1 MSPSEK
7 RTKEVRFCEP
17 WFAPAYANRVRDQI
31 LDGWVGP
38 GPTTSE
44 FAAGLAAYSGSKH
57 CLLTTSG
64 TVALSVAA
72 VALGLLPGDEIL
84 VPAYG
89 VISTINAFA
98 VLGLRP
104 RLVDV
109 ERATGCMSP
118 ADLRT
123 RISQKTRAV
132 CFVNFSGYTGENLF
146 EVARI
151 CKEKGIPL
159 IEDAACAFGHH
170 YQGRSAGSF
179 GGVGIFSFSVP
190 KIITTGQG
198 GAVVTDSPELFEK
211 AQRYIDHG
219 ASNWRKTNLVLHVGT
234 NLRYNDILAAFGLA
248 QLGEIELRLAR
259 KRAAHEALRSALGD
273 KLYAVPDEAAP
284 LYNIVFTPERARLLS
299 FLRER
304 GIEAADQ
311 YRTISEHPPYAELR
325 ESGSP
330 NADFWTRH
338 ATYLPFGMAL
348 EADDARWIGECVLE
362 SRVPL
367 LSILKGSAGTP

>member
-1 MSPSEK
+1 MSLSEK
-7 RTKEVRFCEP
+7 HTKEIRFCEP
-17 WFAPAYANRVRDQI
+17 CFAPAYANHVRDHI
-31 LDGWVGP
+31 RGGWVGP
-38 GPTTSE
+38 GPATDE
-44 FAAGLAAYSGSKH
+44 FAAGLAAYAGSKN

-104 RLVDV
+104 CLVDI
-109 ERATGCMSP
+109 ERLTGCMSP
-118 ADLRT
+118 ADLRA
-123 RISQKTRAV
+123 RICSKSRAV
-132 CFVNFSGYTGENLF
+132 CFVNFSGYTGENLV
-146 EVARI
+146 EIARI

-170 YQGRSAGSF
+170 HQGRSAGSF
-179 GGVGIFSFSVP
+179 GDMGIFSFSVP

-198 GAVVTDSPELFEK
+198 GAVVTDSPVHFEK
-211 AQRYIDHG
+211 ALRYIDHG

-248 QLGEIELRLAR
+248 QLRDIESRLAR
-259 KRAAHEALRSALGD
+259 KRAAHEALRAVLGE

-284 LYNIVFTPERARLLS
+284 LHNIVFTPDRARLLS

-311 YRTISEHPPYAELR
+311 YRTLSEHPPFAGLR
-325 ESGSP
+325 ETGFP

-338 ATYLPFGMAL
+338 ATYLPFGLAL
-348 EADDARWIGECVLE
+348 EPDDARWIGECVLE
-362 SRVPL
+362 SCAPL
-367 LSILKGSAGTP
+367 LSVLKGSVATP

>member
-7 RTKEVRFCEP
+7 HTREFRFCET
-17 WFAPAYANRVRDQI
+17 WFAPTYANRVRDQI

-38 GPTTSE
+38 GPATSE
-44 FAAGLAAYSGSKH
+44 FAAKLAAYSGSKH

-72 VALGLLPGDEIL
+72 VTLGLLPGDEIL

-104 RLVDV
+104 RLVDI
-109 ERATGCMSP
+109 ERSTGCMSP
-118 ADLRT
+118 ADLGT
-123 RISQKTRAV
+123 KISPKTRAV
-132 CFVNFSGYTGENLF
+132 CFVDFSGNTGESLV
-146 EVARI
+146 EIARI

-170 YQGRSAGSF
+170 HQGRSAGSF
-179 GGVGIFSFSVP
+179 GDIGIFSFSVP

-198 GAVVTDSPELFEK
+198 GAVVTDSPDLLEK
-211 AQRYIDHG
+211 ALRYIDHG

-234 NLRYNDILAAFGLA
+234 NLRYNDILASFGLA
-248 QLGEIELRLAR
+248 QLGEIEQRLAR
-259 KRAAHEALRSALGD
+259 KRAAHEALRSVLGD
-273 KLYAVPDEAAP
+273 NLFAASDEAAP
-284 LYNIVFTPERARLLS
+284 LHNIVFTSERAHLLS

-311 YRTISEHPPYAELR
+311 YRTISENPPYAELR
-325 ESGSP
+325 ESGAP
-330 NADFWTRH
+330 NADFWTGN
-338 ATYLPFGMAL
+338 ATYLPFGLAL